1 MAMIDISP
9 AIGST
14 GMRANRGDVVMVLAK
29 NEAKAGV
36 ISMDIYRTLQF
47 EVDWD
52 ISG

>member
-1 MAMIDISP
+1 MAMIGISP

-14 GMRANRGDVVMVLAK
+14 GVGANRGDVVMVFAK
-29 NEAKAGV
+29 NKVEAGV